1 MYLSTSDLSDY
12 SKNSKFCKYIFDYSV
27 QNLSQK
33 VNEVQALNIIETFYK
48 TNLTLSR
55 MLISFYT

>member
-1 MYLSTSDLSDY
+1 MSTFMSDY
-12 SKNSKFCKYIFDYSV
+12 SKNSKFCNYILDDSV